1 MMAVL
6 ITMAASYESKTLL
19 TVYSVISALIML
31 LFLAL
36 SVQINFLS
44 LVLKQELSGSC
55 ISRLM
60 PVIN

>member
-31 LFLAL
+31 TFLAL

-55 ISRLM
+55 I
-60 PVIN
+60 